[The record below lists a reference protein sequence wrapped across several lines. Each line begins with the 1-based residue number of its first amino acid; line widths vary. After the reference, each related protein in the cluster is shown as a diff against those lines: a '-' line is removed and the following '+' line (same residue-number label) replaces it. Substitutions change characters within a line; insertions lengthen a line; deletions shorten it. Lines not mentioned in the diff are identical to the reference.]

1 MVKTFREVL
10 RDIKPGETWECTEN
24 CNIREIKCCKNGMIE
39 TTYTTFSQSGMFSVD
54 GRKLFKLKR
63 NEVAFEDAIKT
74 LKEGKVIESC
84 ETKRMYK
91 IEELDNE
98 KIIFVNVQTSYNWLN
113 LDIVFK
119 QKEVFGKW
127 CIYNEGEI

>member
-10 RDIKPGETWECTEN
+10 QNIKPGETWDCIN
-24 CNIREIKCCKNGMIE
+24 DCNIKSISYIDKSIRIE
-39 TTYTTFSQSGMFSVD
+39 YCSSIICYVLDDAQ
-54 GRKLFKLKR
+54 FKLRKE
-63 NEVAFEDAIKT
+63 EVEFEDAIKA